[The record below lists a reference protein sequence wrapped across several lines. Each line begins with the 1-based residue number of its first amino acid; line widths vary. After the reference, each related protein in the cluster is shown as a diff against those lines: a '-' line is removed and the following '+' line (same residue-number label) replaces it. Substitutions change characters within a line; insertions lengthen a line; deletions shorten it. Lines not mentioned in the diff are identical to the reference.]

1 MKNKVGIL
9 FYEVGNLKSVANAL
23 NKVGYE
29 FEYINNVNEIKNF
42 KKIIL
47 PGVGS
52 FVEAK
57 RAIKKKVL
65 MMD

>member
-23 NKVGYE
+23 NKIGYE
-29 FEYINNVNEIKNF
+29 FQYINKVNEIKNF

-52 FVEAK
+52 FSEAK
-57 RAIKKKVL
+57 KAIKEKRV
-65 MMD
+65 